1 MSASIHASAMLV
13 GESGV
18 LIRGASGSGKS
29 LLALALIERA
39 RLAGNYGALVA
50 DDRVWLEAVSGRLV
64 ARGAPAMAGVCEF
77 RGQGL
82 VEVPYEEAAVIRLVV
97 DIADRGNPPPRIPE
111 EADKYTTLCDVKR
124 PRLRVDL
131 SPGLEAG
138 VLAVLFGL
146 GRLDGSTWRKID
158 LDGKLFA

>member
-1 MSASIHASAMLV
+1 MSASIHASVVLL

-18 LIRGASGSGKS
+18 LIRGASGAGKS

-39 RLAGNYGALVA
+39 RLAGNFAALVA

-64 ARGAPAMAGVCEF
+64 ARGAPALGGVCEL
-77 RGQGL
+77 RGVGL
-82 VEVPYEEAAVIRLVV
+82 VEVPYEEAAAIRLVV
-97 DIADRGNPPPRIPE
+97 DIADRGRAPPRIPE
-111 EADKYTTLCDVKR
+111 DADKYTTLCNIVR

-146 GRLDGSTWRKID
+146 GRLDGSTWRKNG

>member
-1 MSASIHASAMLV
+1 MSASIHASTVLV

-18 LIRGASGSGKS
+18 LIRGASGAGKS
-29 LLALALIERA
+29 LLALALIESA

-50 DDRVWLEAVSGRLV
+50 DDRVWLEVVAGRLV
-64 ARGAPAMAGVCEF
+64 ARGAPALAGVCEF

-82 VEVPYEEAAVIRLVV
+82 VEVPYAETGVIRLIV
-97 DIADRGNPPPRIPE
+97 DLADRGKPPPRIPE
-111 EADKYTTLCDVKR
+111 EADKYTTLCGVER

-131 SPGLEAG
+131 SPGLEVG
-138 VLAVLFGL
+138 VLAVFFAL
-146 GRLDGSTWRKID
+146 GRLDGSTWRKND